1 MKLHQTM
8 VEELLKTYEVNSG
21 WTEQHKLRTALERL
35 DFSVYVQENGTQVLV
50 PTKELVKHMRQFERI
65 EQHRKELEAE
75 QAKNRGR

>member
-8 VEELLKTYEVNSG
+8 IEELLKTYEVNSG

>member
-8 VEELLKTYEVNSG
+8 IEELLKTYEVNSG
-21 WTEQHKLRTALERL
+21 WTEQHKLRSALERL

-65 EQHRKELEAE
+65 EQQKRELEA
-75 QAKNRGR
+75 AKRGN

>member
-8 VEELLKTYEVNSG
+8 IEELLKTYEVNSG

-65 EQHRKELEAE
+65 ELQRKELEA
-75 QAKNRGR
+75 QRGK

>member
-8 VEELLKTYEVNSG
+8 IEELLKTYEVNSG

-35 DFSVYVQENGTQVLV
+35 EFSVYVQENGTQVLV

>member
-8 VEELLKTYEVNSG
+8 IEELLKTYEVNSG

-50 PTKELVKHMRQFERI
+50 PTKELVRHMRQFERI